1 MGIEQSVRKERIRNM
16 KVINHYTGNPMI
28 NNALMTIKALA
39 GLSNVRDITT
49 DVLRNMIKRLC
60 DELPY
65 SLMSLNLR
73 FKSYT
78 MLFTKNGPL
87 YNDKK
92 MGEKVYEALLYKIVD
107 GFESEGTKQCNIT
120 GLRYTKTFTEF
131 MLEAWISLGVPEKEV
146 KKKDLTLN
154 RCWFPLLGGL
164 GSDAQSL
171 PMATQT
177 YNVHPICVV
186 ILQFLPFCA
195 YIYKKG
201 ILLIDS
207 TALEFCE
214 DFVEEKVRSLIEK
227 VREVAVADG
236 PIENMKGNSRGS
248 YILEALEVMEKCKAD
263 CEYADVN
270 LWSFSNSGAGANCS
284 IDRVPNELLKQL
296 SVLRNRH
303 RGELEHILTNPLLS
317 SGFLECLSDKKD
329 WRFLYPAKKYEG
341 VSAGFFESY
350 WNVIGR
356 EKQTELAKY
365 ISGLVMRYKDSK
377 DDAVLS
383 KTDAYEV
390 RYDYASLLN
399 RILCRATEKK
409 DWSMS
414 CQLAIL
420 DNPELLPIPYRCY
433 QMYKLVHFYYQKGVS
448 VSSFP
453 QMDVKDTMASRFC
466 VKMINL
472 INDASDYQKE
482 RIIKRIEN
490 NDVDHSIFDELLIDY
505 AWEEG
510 IYYLYPLLYATETG
524 EKNVYG
530 LCALLRLY
538 YKNEEDLSSWKDEID
553 CSAVPVIPDI
563 KRWFD
568 RINEFVCQY
577 VDYRFQS
584 ITDETKGML
593 LYDKIKRSIPRS
605 DLRSQMIWF
614 YSILQRLSEN
624 GKEWSEYDLIY
635 DPWDNY
641 AFRTF
646 LFAFRLK
653 LNELSSTNFINN
665 LKTNSYVSADK

>member
-1 MGIEQSVRKERIRNM
+1 MTIIS
-16 KVINHYTGNPMI
+16 HYTGNPMV

-49 DVLRNMIKRLC
+49 ELLRDMIKKVC
-60 DELPY
+60 YELPY
-65 SLMSLNLR
+65 SLTTMNLR

-92 MGEKVYEALLYKIVD
+92 MGREVYETLLYKIVD
-107 GFESEGTKQCNIT
+107 GFESEGDKQCNIT
-120 GLRYTKTFTEF
+120 GLRYAKTFSDF
-131 MLEAWISLGVPEKEV
+131 MLESWMSLGVPEKEA

-171 PMATQT
+171 PMAMRT

-186 ILQFLPFCA
+186 LLQFFPFSA
-195 YIYKKG
+195 YLYNKG

-214 DFVEEKVRSLIEK
+214 DFVEEKVKNLIDK
-227 VREVAVADG
+227 VKEVANTTA
-236 PIENMKGNSRGS
+236 PIENMKGNSKGN
-248 YILEALEVMEKCKAD
+248 YILEALEVMERCKAD

-270 LWSFSNSGAGANCS
+270 LWSFSNSGAGASCI

-296 SVLRNRH
+296 STLRNRH
-303 RGELEHILTNPLLS
+303 RGELEHILTDSLLS
-317 SGFLECLSDKKD
+317 SKFLESLSDKKD
-329 WRFLYPAKKYEG
+329 WEGLYPTNKNEG
-341 VSAGFFESY
+341 VSVDFFESY
-350 WNVIGR
+350 WDVIGW

-365 ISGLVMRYKDSK
+365 ISGLIMKYKGSK

-383 KTDAYEV
+383 KTDAYKKN
-390 RYDYASLLN
+390 DYASLLN
-399 RILCRATEKK
+399 RILWRATEKK

-414 CQLAIL
+414 CQLAVL
-420 DNPELLPIPYRCY
+420 DNPELLPIQYRCS
-433 QMYKLVHFYYQKGVS
+433 QMYKFVHFYYQKGDFA
-448 VSSFP
+448 SSFP
-453 QMDVKDTMASRFC
+453 QIDVKDMMASRFC
-466 VKMINL
+466 LKIINL
-472 INDASDYQKE
+472 INDASDHQKG

-490 NDVDHSIFDELLIDY
+490 NDVDSSIFDELLIDY

-510 IYYLYPLLYATETG
+510 IYYLYPLFYSSETG
-524 EKNVYG
+524 KKDVYG

-553 CSAVPVIPDI
+553 CSVIPIIPDI
-563 KRWFD
+563 KRWLD

-577 VDYRFQS
+577 ISYRFQG
-584 ITDETKGML
+584 ITDGTKSML
-593 LYDKIKRSIPRS
+593 LYDKIKRSIPRN
-605 DLRSQMIWF
+605 DLRSQMLWF

-624 GKEWSEYDLIY
+624 GKDWNEYDLIY

-665 LKTNSYVSADK
+665 LKYK